1 MSTPSPR
8 VRPSADPGWDYGQ
21 PLVNDRNSVKCDLC
35 GVITRAGIFRHKK
48 HLLGG
53 FKDVTLCTNVTKE
66 IQDRI
71 RKFMDEQ
78 SSKKKEKEIITP
90 APLPLRQIE
99 GSKKQIV
106 VYNDGGCGSGG
117 GSSNTPPPRVTRE
130 VVNSVVGAGAGEL
143 GEKGEIREFLEKDV
157 GNGDGN
163 RESACEV
170 IANFFY
176 ENGISFDVVRSKSFG
191 KMIAAVGEFGAG
203 LKPPS
208 YEELAGGML
217 EKKVKGVREW
227 IDGLKIHWKIY
238 GCSIMCDW
246 WNGENGLT
254 IINFLVNCPRGTV
267 FWKSID
273 ATERVKTAEGV
284 LEMLKEVIGEVGAEN
299 VVQVVTDNAP
309 NFKCAG
315 KWLMEQIKVVWT
327 PCASHCVNSMC
338 KEISEVKKVAE
349 VVMKCRRITVFMY
362 NDDDVLHMMRKF
374 ISGGDLT
381 RPSVNSF
388 TTSFLSMESILNQNC
403 GLKAMMNS
411 DEWTKSKYANED
423 DGKRVTRILKESSF
437 WCDLQF
443 CVRMLKPLVDVV
455 RIMYLDEE
463 PSMGNIY
470 HAMDKMRKKILCL
483 LLGEPKHSASLNRVL
498 KIVDTHRMDQLRQPL
513 YAAGYYLNPSIY
525 FTIQSEHEK
534 SLEGNAD
541 IKRGLMDSI
550 NMLYPDEVKQDKIID
565 QLVVYRS
572 AEGMMGDPAAVR
584 KRETTSPSEW
594 WVTWGSEVPEL
605 QEFARKVLGLTCS
618 ASPYETN
625 WSAFNSLHSK
635 KRNKLEHQKLN
646 DLVFVTYNTKL
657 RTRYLDRTSLVRKYT
672 EPIVLEDTEEACA
685 KWLVPFGANDK
696 HLCGEDDITLGDVE
710 EAKGNE
716 ESGGQTTTILYKK
729 RVLGNMSTAEVY
741 IINVKL
747 LENTVIGNALSHPC
761 AISMSDRCS

>member
-106 VYNDGGCGSGG
+106 VYNDGGYGSGG

-163 RESACEV
+163 RESTCEV

-284 LEMLKEVIGEVGAEN
+284 LEMLKEVIGEV
-299 VVQVVTDNAP
+299 VVTDNAP

-388 TTSFLSMESILNQNC
+388 TTSFLSMESILNQ
-403 GLKAMMNS
+403 K
-411 DEWTKSKYANED
+411 
-423 DGKRVTRILKESSF
+423 
-437 WCDLQF
+437 
-443 CVRMLKPLVDVV
+443 
-455 RIMYLDEE
+455 
-463 PSMGNIY
+463 
-470 HAMDKMRKKILCL
+470 
-483 LLGEPKHSASLNRVL
+483 
-498 KIVDTHRMDQLRQPL
+498 
-513 YAAGYYLNPSIY
+513 
-525 FTIQSEHEK
+525 
-534 SLEGNAD
+534 
-541 IKRGLMDSI
+541 
-550 NMLYPDEVKQDKIID
+550 
-565 QLVVYRS
+565 
-572 AEGMMGDPAAVR
+572 
-584 KRETTSPSEW
+584 
-594 WVTWGSEVPEL
+594 
-605 QEFARKVLGLTCS
+605 
-618 ASPYETN
+618 
-625 WSAFNSLHSK
+625 WS
-635 KRNKLEHQKLN
+635 
-646 DLVFVTYNTKL
+646 
-657 RTRYLDRTSLVRKYT
+657 
-672 EPIVLEDTEEACA
+672 
-685 KWLVPFGANDK
+685 
-696 HLCGEDDITLGDVE
+696 
-710 EAKGNE
+710 KGNDE
-716 ESGGQTTTILYKK
+716 F
-729 RVLGNMSTAEVY
+729 R
-741 IINVKL
+741 
-747 LENTVIGNALSHPC
+747 
-761 AISMSDRCS
+761 